1 MSDQLERVND
11 LFRARSDAALRRF
24 GSAREKQTQAAA
36 SLERVQ
42 ALGREYRAQL
52 ADEATVGM
60 TSLRLKQWQQFLGGI
75 VRGERQQNATLAT
88 FAAHTVIAEQQFQTA
103 RAKTEAIA
111 ALRERRDAREVS
123 AENRR
128 EQRKSDEFAAR
139 SRLTDGTGS

>member
-11 LFRARSDAALRRF
+11 LFRSRSDAALRRF
-24 GSAREKQTQAAA
+24 GTAREKQTQAAA

-75 VRGERQQNATLAT
+75 VRGERQQNATLSAFT
-88 FAAHTVIAEQQFQTA
+88 QHTIIAERQFHAA
-103 RAKTEAIA
+103 RVRTEAIA
-111 ALRERRDAREVS
+111 ALRDRRDARELM

-128 EQRKSDEFAAR
+128 EQRLSDEFAAR
-139 SRLTDGTGS
+139 SKSPTSAD